1 MNGFIWNETLS
12 WNGLT
17 HSGSIS
23 TVFQYFL
30 AAYWAALKL
39 KRKLAKYILIF
50 LENVDKTCKLWNT
63 SKNWGRIFLI
73 MSNNYDGTFLRK

>member
-1 MNGFIWNETLS
+1 MTGFYEWFYMKRNTELK
-12 WNGLT
+12 WAN

-39 KRKLAKYILIF
+39 KRKLAKHILIF
-50 LENVDKTCKLWNT
+50 LENVDKTCKL
-63 SKNWGRIFLI
+63 
-73 MSNNYDGTFLRK
+73 